1 MSEASTEFGRRSEN
15 GEWRPPY
22 PPKSNPLFEWPIKP
36 FEVLRYV
43 FGWPGMLWPRELV
56 YFGLAAA
63 TWVIT
68 RNYIDE
74 FVQIRAGW
82 VALFFAKNFALMW
95 IVYGTYHL
103 VLYVK
108 KLHGAH
114 RKYHPKWQQ
123 KGSKKFLFKNQVL
136 DNMYRTLGSGC
147 LIWTAYEV
155 LYFHLLSTGRL
166 PMLEWATNPV
176 WFVVWFPLIPMWRL
190 FHFYLIHKL
199 IHWRPLMRTVHYV
212 HHKNPN
218 PGPWSGMAMHPVE
231 HLLYLSV
238 VLIHF
243 VIPSHPLHFLMNAQL
258 TALTPAQSH
267 HGFEGPLFGWWTSG
281 SYYHYLHHRYVS
293 CNFGDG
299 IVPMDRWFGRYYDGL
314 GTYRTKPNDAFG
326 EDPEGSS

>member
-1 MSEASTEFGRRSEN
+1 
-15 GEWRPPY
+15 
-22 PPKSNPLFEWPIKP
+22 
-36 FEVLRYV
+36 
-43 FGWPGMLWPRELV
+43 
-56 YFGLAAA
+56 
-63 TWVIT
+63 
-68 RNYIDE
+68 
-74 FVQIRAGW
+74 
-82 VALFFAKNFALMW
+82 
-95 IVYGTYHL
+95 
-103 VLYVK
+103 
-108 KLHGAH
+108 
-114 RKYHPKWQQ
+114 
-123 KGSKKFLFKNQVL
+123 
-136 DNMYRTLGSGC
+136 
-147 LIWTAYEV
+147 
-155 LYFHLLSTGRL
+155 
-166 PMLEWATNPV
+166 
-176 WFVVWFPLIPMWRL
+176 
-190 FHFYLIHKL
+190 
-199 IHWRPLMRTVHYV
+199 MRTVHYV

-314 GTYRTKPNDAFG
+314 KTYRTKPNDAFG